1 MRFSETAVSVE
12 LLLFDFCEFVVIIII
27 LSLELHLNHTSDP
40 RYVETAKFK
49 STIFAF
55 ASRHLLQPGARY
67 YSSEIISPNERDITS
82 LFQGGSQKHFFF
94 RQIRGKR

>member
-55 ASRHLLQPGARY
+55 ASRHLLQPGAIHLR
-67 YSSEIISPNERDITS
+67 
-82 LFQGGSQKHFFF
+82 LFLQTKETLPLCFKVGRKKNFFF
-94 RQIRGKR
+94 PPI